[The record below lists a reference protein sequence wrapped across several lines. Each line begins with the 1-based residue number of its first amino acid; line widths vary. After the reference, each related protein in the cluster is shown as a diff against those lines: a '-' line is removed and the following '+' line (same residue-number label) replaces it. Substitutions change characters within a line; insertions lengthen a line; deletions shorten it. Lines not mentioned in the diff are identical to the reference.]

1 MTRRLFDVIEEPRSE
16 VLRRLLCALVRY
28 SSSAMVV
35 VRDDLGLDD
44 SGRTLLSQ
52 LQPHV
57 LERRRSSS
65 WPGTT
70 LLGEEATVLRFGLS
84 ESVLDELIA
93 ASDGLYGWQQPAL
106 PEDLALLRDDG
117 TAILGST
124 AHEHDAYLEIS
135 DEEYESLASAVP
147 EIAQIVRLHGVDA

>member
-1 MTRRLFDVIEEPRSE
+1 VTRRLFDVIEEPRSE